1 MGNMKGE
8 EGISDFVYLLVIAL
22 ALVVIFGVFSLFFP
36 YSGLPGTGVGQNVTI
51 AELSIGTVG
60 YAEDEPKS
68 SELGTFT
75 VGETQTEELKRVPQ
89 LEISQGWFGGNSE
102 EFSIVIPSHF
112 RDILREVVI
121 TFNVRETNEYGNL
134 NVEWNGKSFLAEKAA
149 RGSYTV
155 IIDANYVDDAN
166 KLEVFADGPGFA
178 FWAASV
184 YTLRDFRVELEYG
197 PSKLIAFTLGQGDLN
212 TFSKGE
218 LRFIGFGSANM
229 RAHVNGIKIWEGLPD
244 GVETIGFNFT
254 DAPLRL
260 GENIMALDSP
270 TGQVTLNNAR
280 LDIYALTNQV
290 ARTRTFEI
298 TDSQFDMLDKQNK
311 VGEIRF
317 RVDSITR
324 RGDLTIE
331 LNGNGIEVSSV
342 RQGWNS
348 AQFTGDQAISGDNTI
363 EFSGTGFWDISEAQV
378 MVG

>member
-1 MGNMKGE
+1 MKG
-8 EGISDFVYLLVIAL
+8 IDDFIYVLAIAL
-22 ALVVIFGVFSLFFP
+22 GLIVIFGVFSLFFP

-51 AELSIGTVG
+51 AEFSVGAVG

-75 VGETQTEELKRVPQ
+75 VGEPQAEELKRVPQ

-102 EFSIVIPSHF
+102 EFNIAIPSHF
-112 RDILREVVI
+112 RDVLREIVI

-134 NVEWNGKSFLAEKAA
+134 NVEWNGKSFMAEKAP
-149 RGSYTV
+149 RGTYTV
-155 IIDANYVDDAN
+155 TIDANYVDDAN
-166 KLEVFADGPGFA
+166 KLLVSADGPGFA
-178 FWAASV
+178 FWAASI

-229 RAHVNGIKIWEGLPD
+229 RVHVNGIKIWEGMPD

-260 GENIMALDSP
+260 GENIMSLDSP
-270 TGQVTLNNAR
+270 TGEVTLNNAR

-290 ARTRTFEI
+290 TRTRTFEI
-298 TDSQFDMLDKQNK
+298 TDTQFDMLDKQNK
-311 VGEIRF
+311 MGEIRF
-317 RVDSITR
+317 RVESINR
-324 RGDLTIE
+324 KGDLSIE
-331 LNGNGIEVSSV
+331 MNGYELETDTVK
-342 RQGWNS
+342 QGWNS
-348 AQFTGDQAISGDNTI
+348 AYFTNGEAMSGDNTV
-363 EFSGTGFWDISEAQV
+363 EFSGTGYWDISEAQV
-378 MVG
+378 MIGK